1 MSPLRVLRGFIFGGL
16 GGALAWVVVEALFGL
31 HRLDN
36 MRPAPLTSP
45 QEQGLIGGTLG
56 LFIGAFL
63 GISEGIAEGTASRF
77 RRAALTF
84 LVTGGI
90 GGFIGLYF
98 GQIVFSRLGG
108 RVDVGELGL
117 ADFFPQL
124 LARGLSWMLIG
135 VFLGLALGVPNLSL
149 RRMWNGAVGGALG
162 GFLAGAIFQL
172 MGYTGVFRGTQG
184 RLVGFIILG
193 AVVGFFINL
202 IAEALK
208 KVWVKV
214 LVGRNEGREHEID
227 TQIAYIGRDELADI
241 PVFLDP
247 AVPKRMAS
255 LRLNGGRYSLFPESD
270 RLPVTVNGQPLTPG
284 QVLRDGDAIQFGRVT
299 LGYYEKASATGRA
312 RPIDSVALA
321 DPSTPAIVPGATPI
335 PMGQDVCPFCGERK
349 DLATGACACTVP
361 DGGGYAPQP
370 VGGMGGYD
378 TSAYGQAAPGP
389 MDYGPAYGGSP
400 APAGYGASGAD
411 PAYAATMMNS
421 GYGGAPLSGAGGG
434 ARLVGMDGPYAGQV
448 FPILGVEAGI
458 GRDPAQDIA
467 ISSDGTASRRHA
479 RILCANGAWFVRDE
493 GSSNGTWV
501 NGVRVQEQPLFPGDM
516 VKVGAT
522 NFRFEA

>member
-36 MRPAPLTSP
+36 VRPAPLTSP
-45 QEQGLIGGTLG
+45 QEQGLIGATLG

-63 GISEGIAEGTASRF
+63 GVSEGIAEGTAGRF
-77 RRAALTF
+77 RRALTTF
-84 LVTGGI
+84 LITGGL

-98 GQIVFSRLGG
+98 GQIVFSRMGG
-108 RVDVGELGL
+108 RVDMGELGL

-124 LARGLSWMLIG
+124 LARGISWMLIG
-135 VFLGLALGVPNLSL
+135 LFLGLALGVPNLSF

-214 LVGRNEGREHEID
+214 LIGRNEGREHEID
-227 TQIAYIGRDELADI
+227 TQIAYIGRDELAEV

-255 LRLNGGRYSLFPESD
+255 LRLNGGRYSLFAESD
-270 RLPVTVNGQPLTPG
+270 RLPIAVNGQPLTPG

-299 LGYYEKASATGRA
+299 LGYYEKATATGRA
-312 RPIDSVALA
+312 RPVDSVALA
-321 DPSTPAIVPGATPI
+321 DYSAPSIVPGATPI
-335 PMGQDVCPFCGERK
+335 PTGQDVCAFCGERK

-361 DGGGYAPQP
+361 DTGGYAPQP
-370 VGGMGGYD
+370 VGGMGAYD
-378 TSAYGQAAPGP
+378 TASYGQPAP
-389 MDYGPAYGGSP
+389 MDYAAAHSAPMGYGSP
-400 APAGYGASGAD
+400 GGD
-411 PAYAATMMNS
+411 PAYAATMVDP
-421 GYGGAPLSGAGGG
+421 GYGAAPMAGPGGG

-448 FPILGVEAGI
+448 FPIVGMETGI

-479 RILCANGAWFVRDE
+479 RILCDNGSWFVRDE

-501 NGVRVQEQPLFPGDM
+501 NGVRIQEQPLFPGDM

-522 NFRFEA
+522 NFRFEV